1 MDPFSPDYWSER
13 LMRIVRPMA
22 CITVIQFLLVWW
34 VGFLTLSWA
43 QVHDNQVPAKVV
55 RYGLSVDGYF
65 GVFDVPGLPDYIRVY
80 LTNKQHDSINASSS
94 EIWVLS
100 RDIEPLWL
108 DTGHPFPMFLEG
120 ETYPD
125 WYRVLRPGVEYCKPA
140 IVYLIIQF
148 AFSLLFMISL
158 GVNSSPKTKGFYQAH
173 RELTESFK
181 QPPKKPSAPPDRVVS
196 ELYGEIPPLP
206 KPPVPPTYQVSDDSV
221 FGGHR

>member
-55 RYGLSVDGYF
+55 RYGPGTTGYF
-65 GVFDVPGLPDYIRVY
+65 GVFDIPGLQDYMTVR
-80 LTNKQHDSINASSS
+80 LTDKQYDGLIASPN
-94 EIWVLS
+94 EVWVLS

-148 AFSLLFMISL
+148 SWCVLFMIFYGSPIR
-158 GVNSSPKTKGFYQAH
+158 PKTKGFYQAH

-181 QPPKKPSAPPDRVVS
+181 QPPRKPSAPPGRIVS
-196 ELYGEIPPLP
+196 ELYGEIPPPP

-221 FGGHR
+221 FGDHR